1 MYVALSQIVGGYG
14 LIIYN
19 SMIAWIIILGVI
31 SQLII
36 QKRQEFENVTRNY
49 KPPLLLAIITF
60 AYIIFWVGIRSGVAD
75 TAAYV
80 SGFNN
85 TPVALS
91 EIPKYWNFTE
101 NKSPGFTTFNI
112 LFKYFISEDYHIW
125 LMTIAILTGIP
136 IMLFLRKR
144 SESFF
149 YSSFLFMTSLIF
161 YWMLNGMRQFWAA
174 AIMLLVSDWIEHRKT
189 IPFIIVTLLAATIHF
204 TVLIMIPMYF
214 IAIAKPFGKKVIFFM
229 LLLLL
234 IVIFL
239 DPFITVLENSLNDT
253 AYAGATEQFAQDDGV
268 NPIRVLVMAVTPTI
282 AFLARNNIR
291 KKGNAFI
298 NICINMSVICAGIY
312 FVGIFTSG
320 ILVGRLPIYFEIYN
334 IVLLPYLMKNC
345 FTKASS
351 KIMFILCTLGFL
363 AYYYL
368 QMRNSYYVSDLT
380 GILV

>member
-1 MYVALSQIVGGYG
+1 
-14 LIIYN
+14 
-19 SMIAWIIILGVI
+19 MIAWIIILGVI
-31 SQLII
+31 NQLII
-36 QKRQEFENVTRNY
+36 QKKQEFGNVARNY
-49 KPPLLLAIITF
+49 PPPLYLAIITF

-75 TAAYV
+75 TAAYI

-85 TPVALS
+85 TPTALS
-91 EIPKYWNFTE
+91 EIPKYWNFAE

-144 SESFF
+144 SENFF

-161 YWMLNGMRQFWAA
+161 YWMLNGMRQFLVA
-174 AIMLLVSDWIEHRKT
+174 AIMLLVSDWIEQRKT

-234 IVIFL
+234 VVVFL
-239 DPFITVLENSLNDT
+239 DPFITVLENTLTDT

-268 NPIRVLVMAVTPTI
+268 NPIRFLVMAVTPTI
-282 AFLARNNIR
+282 AFLARDNIR
-291 KKGNAFI
+291 KKGNTFI

-334 IVLLPYLMKNC
+334 IVLLPYLMKKC
-345 FTKASS
+345 FTEESS
-351 KIMFILCTLGFL
+351 KIMFILCALGFL

-368 QMRNSYYVSDLT
+368 QMRNSYYISDLT
-380 GILV
+380 GILA